1 MSALPRDWND
11 FLGETQSLEAQLELN
26 KQEVEEDVTF
36 QSYDAEQSR
45 TLAEK
50 SVNFLAGLAMP
61 TVFRY
66 FFPKVLLA
74 VWSLLLQFVHEARG
88 FPQIALGIPRGHG
101 KTTLIK
107 LFILYCILFTNRKF
121 ILIVCSTATHAE
133 NIIADVFDFLEE
145 PNIKILFGYWRM
157 GLEKDTNE
165 LKKFGFRGRSIVV
178 AGLGV
183 GGSIRGLNIKN
194 DRPDVIIF
202 EDIQTKEAS
211 ESKVVSDSIERWMY
225 GTAMKAKSPHRCI
238 IIFCGNMYPGPNSIL
253 KKLKSNP
260 NWTSFTTGAILAD
273 GTALWEELRPL
284 KDLIDEL
291 DNDIAAGHPEVFF
304 SEVLNDTDVG
314 VNTTTDLALIRDWK
328 WSAEDLPQGKAII
341 IDPSPNK
348 TGGDDAAI
356 GYIEVFDGSI
366 GLRDVIEENLS
377 PGNTIRKA
385 LLMALRTGARL
396 IVVEGTAYQSSL
408 LYWFS
413 QVSDELGLTGFSF
426 VDIYPGN
433 HSKNSRIS
441 TMLKS
446 LTAGEIFVHPSVKQ
460 RVIHQIS
467 NWQPMRRTN
476 VDGILD
482 LLAYMQ
488 PTVEQYGHLMMT
500 ESEVLLMEDAEN
512 KVQEYNSS
520 F

>member
-1 MSALPRDWND
+1 MVGPRDWSD
-11 FLGETQSLEAQLELN
+11 HLGEKEELEAQIEAS
-26 KQEVEEDVTF
+26 KYETVEEVTF
-36 QSYDAEQSR
+36 ENFDAEQSR
-45 TLAEK
+45 KLAEGN
-50 SVNFLAGLAMP
+50 VNFLGGLAMP
-61 TVFRY
+61 TIFKY
-66 FFPKVLLA
+66 FFPPILLA
-74 VWSLLLQFVHEARG
+74 IWDLLKQLVHEARG
-88 FPQIALGIPRGHG
+88 FPQVALGIPRSHG

-145 PNIKILFGYWRM
+145 PNIKILFGDWKLGM
-157 GLEKDTNE
+157 EKNTNE
-165 LKKFGFRGRSIVV
+165 LKKFGFRSRSIIV

-194 DRPDVIIF
+194 DRPDVILF

-211 ESKVVSDSIERWMY
+211 ESKTVSDGIERWMY
-225 GTAMKAKSPHRCI
+225 GTAMKAKSPHRCL

-253 KKLKSNP
+253 KKLKDNP
-260 NWTSFTTGAILAD
+260 KWTSFTTGAILAD

-284 KDLIDEL
+284 QDLITEL
-291 DNDIAAGHPEVFF
+291 DNDIESGHPEIFF
-304 SEVLNDTDVG
+304 SEVLNDTEVG
-314 VNTTTDLALIRDWK
+314 VNSTTDLALIREWK
-328 WSAEDLPQGKAII
+328 WSDQDIPQGKCII

-348 TGGDDAAI
+348 TGGDDCAI
-356 GYIEVFDGSI
+356 GYMEVFDGSP

-385 LLMALRTGARL
+385 LLMGLRTGARL

-408 LYWFS
+408 MYWFGEIS
-413 QVSDELGLTGFSF
+413 TQLGLEGFFF

-433 HSKNSRIS
+433 HSKNSRIG

-446 LTAGEIFVHPSVKQ
+446 LTAGEMYVHPSVLN
-460 RVIHQIS
+460 RVTHQIV
-467 NWQPMRRTN
+467 NWQPLRRTN

-482 LLAYMQ
+482 ILTYMQ
-488 PTVEQYGHLMMT
+488 PALDIYGHMMLT
-500 ESEVLLMEDAEN
+500 DEHNLVSDDGLG
-512 KVQEYNSS
+512 KVQEFNSA

>member
-1 MSALPRDWND
+1 MAGPKDWDD
-11 FLGETQSLEAQLELN
+11 FLGETEALEASIAANAPAPEASIT
-26 KQEVEEDVTF
+26 EA
-36 QSYDAEQSR
+36 SYDVDQARS
-45 TLAEK
+45 LAER

-61 TVFRY
+61 TIFKCA
-66 FFPKVLLA
+66 FPAVLIA
-74 VWSLLLQFVHEARG
+74 AWQLLVQLVHEPRG

-107 LFILYCILFTNRKF
+107 LFCLFVILFTNRKF

-133 NIIADVFDFLEE
+133 NIIADIFDFLEE
-145 PNIKILFGYWRM
+145 PNIKRLFGDWKIGM
-157 GLEKDTNE
+157 EKDTNE
-165 LKKFGFRGRSIVV
+165 LKKFGFRGRVIVV

-183 GGSIRGLNIKN
+183 GGSVRGLNIKN

-211 ESKVVSDSIERWMY
+211 ESKPVSDNIERWMY

-238 IIFCGNMYPGPNSIL
+238 TIFCGNMYPGPNSIL
-253 KKLKSNP
+253 KKLKMNP
-260 NWTSFTTGAILAD
+260 KWTSFTTGAILAD

-284 KDLIDEL
+284 ADLIDEL

-314 VNTTTDLALIRDWK
+314 VNTTTDLAMIRDWK
-328 WSAEDLPQGKAII
+328 WADSDIPQGKAII

-348 TGGDDAAI
+348 TGGDDCAI
-356 GYIEVFDGSI
+356 GYMEVYDGEC

-377 PGNTIRKA
+377 PGNTVRRA
-385 LLMALRTGARL
+385 LLMALQTGTRL
-396 IVVEGTAYQSSL
+396 IVVEGTAYQSTL
-408 LYWFS
+408 LYWFGIT
-413 QVSDELGLTGFSF
+413 SDELGLTGFQF

-446 LTAGEIFVHPSVKQ
+446 LTSGEIYVHPSVKPK
-460 RVIHQIS
+460 VTFQIS
-467 NWQPMRRTN
+467 NWKPLSRTN

-482 LLAYMQ
+482 LLTYMQ
-488 PTVEQYGHLMMT
+488 PTVEKFGHLMLSD
-500 ESEVLLMEDAEN
+500 EAVELLATGEDFVHEN
-512 KVQEYNSS
+512 NSA